1 MEKSVIVKQD
11 EAYLDELWFR
21 FKNGDEQ
28 ALNELARMR
37 YRLLFNYATRFTK
50 DTELIKD
57 CIQDLFLELWYRRT
71 GLVSNPYVTVYLVK
85 SLRNNLLRKIKIN
98 SRVADSADFS
108 EACERLTDNLTVET
122 IMISDE
128 AMSEKEAGIRLAISK
143 LPKRQQEVVF
153 LKFYEGMSNDEI
165 AEVMEVERQSVSNFL
180 YRAIGQLKNDLIL
193 ISRSVPNLLWLL
205 FLPE

>member
-71 GLVSNPYVTVYLVK
+71 GLVNNPYVTVYLVK

-193 ISRSVPNLLWLL
+193 VSRSVPNLLWLL

>member
-1 MEKSVIVKQD
+1 MEKSVVVKQD

-21 FKNGDEQ
+21 FKNGDEN
-28 ALNELARMR
+28 ALNEMARKR

-71 GLVSNPYVTVYLVK
+71 GLVSKPYVTVYLVK

-98 SRVADSADFS
+98 SRVAGSADFS

-128 AMSEKEAGIRLAISK
+128 AMTEKEAGIRLAISK

-180 YRAIGQLKNDLIL
+180 YRAIGQLKNDLLL
-193 ISRSVPNLLWLL
+193 ISQSAPNILWLL
-205 FLPE
+205 FWPE